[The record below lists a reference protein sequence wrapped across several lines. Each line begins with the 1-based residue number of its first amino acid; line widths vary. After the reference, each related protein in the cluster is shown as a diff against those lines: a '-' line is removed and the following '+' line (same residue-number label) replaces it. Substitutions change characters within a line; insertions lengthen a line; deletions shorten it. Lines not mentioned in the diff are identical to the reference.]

1 MDLEKINEILS
12 DLSEYELKRKFKQ
25 VQNSESAGYYGEK
38 NQGDEGEKT
47 EVYDIG
53 EENTFLKIVRTSDS
67 YGSENG
73 ISLIRFC
80 EAKTKEVQV
89 YE

>member
-1 MDLEKINEILS
+1 MDLKKINEILS

-25 VQNSESAGYYGEK
+25 VENNESRGYWDEK
-38 NQGDEGEKT
+38 SQGDEGEKT
-47 EVYDIG
+47 EVYDLSEG
-53 EENTFLKIVRTSDS
+53 GLFLKIVRTSDS

-73 ISLIRFC
+73 ISLIKFC
-80 EAKTKEVQV
+80 ESKTKEIQV